1 MINFKLTMKNNII
14 YDFYYNINS
23 AIRKHQINR
32 VRIDR
37 YFNNPI
43 KDMLMSVMYKKINF
57 KNNNRD
63 ALKCIRL
70 IDLVNKWL

>member
-1 MINFKLTMKNNII
+1 MDN
-14 YDFYYNINS
+14 
-23 AIRKHQINR
+23 
-32 VRIDR
+32 

-57 KNNNRD
+57 KNNNLD

-70 IDLVNKWL
+70 IDLVNKQL